1 MDFFDDVNYYGVKK
15 VVSNRL
21 GLNKRNSFSKIKK
34 LVENGKDKIE
44 LNTNFTRD
52 IKERRS
58 FGDIEINKDLIIDGK
73 GHYIDGDGTGSI
85 FNVVKGNVTFKNIIF
100 KNASSAIKISNKESS
115 CEIIDCHFLENFS
128 YSSDNIAFVDNEGV
142 LKVKNSFFA
151 SGKVVMVSNK
161 NELEII
167 GTEFKS
173 NDSNINNNG
182 KFEIRDSNFN
192 GNKIRLNNYENSE
205 MTISNVS
212 FSDNLHDILH
222 NSGILRLS
230 NIHFENNDVSESII
244 FNDMEGELRI
254 DESNFKMNRLGI
266 GAIHNNGLCEIK
278 AVKFEGNETKY
289 DWKEK
294 KAADIFNESKLILE
308 GIEIINDKKTILNE
322 GKILFDE
329 LDDEII
335 DKIENH
341 GTIGA
346 DSNDFRDLNALIN
359 ENEENEIILESD
371 YAVDELELELFESGI
386 MIIKDNLII
395 DGNNHTI
402 DGKGLNGFFTVNG
415 RNITFKNII
424 FKNGSPQGDSGAINN
439 DSSSSF
445 HNCNFENMNGKLL
458 KNNGD
463 CSFHDCKFEKLD
475 GVLNIENYDSI
486 KIFDSEVTESTGLS
500 IYNNEGKVCISNSH
514 IISSKSNSIENL
526 SGEISIDCVEFKTD
540 YNNIEN
546 NDGFIKIEKA
556 DFNNKRITIKNIDG
570 KIDLF
575 KSKINAS
582 NIIEPA
588 IQNYG
593 GTLNI
598 DNLDLNDSLSAIL
611 NENEGTL
618 SITNSSFRNNR
629 EILKN
634 ISGEISLTD
643 VTFIDN
649 KADADFDA
657 LSNYRGH
664 MDIASCRFLGNHDYQ
679 NVILNKSELF
689 ISNSIFS
696 DNGANQIIKNEDK
709 EEGVLSIN
717 NGEFVENTID
727 AASIVNNGKT
737 TSLSKTIFENN
748 KLIGGGFSDIINDSG
763 LIFIRPIFKNDTQSI
778 LNLGNINTK
787 KESKSKYERYID
799 NRGVLEDEIP
809 PKEERCDFSYLD
821 SLIHN
826 EDNRKEIFL
835 KKDIRFGN
843 YEIDYY
849 EGGIDL
855 DMDGLVIDGKGNT
868 IYGDGKSRIF
878 IISGENITIKN
889 INFNQGF
896 SSKTLFNVIDGG
908 GLIKINSKSNVN
920 FENCTFE
927 YGFSQEEGGAIHNK
941 VGSTCIIN
949 NCRFHGNSAKE
960 KGGAIVN
967 EGILK
972 VDDSKFYENS
982 TDGLGGAISN
992 YGDIELTDVCFKSN
1006 GEFINSHNENSVNY
1020 SGVIYNCGIVDS
1032 SNADFI
1038 SNDGDVIVNDQSGA
1052 MILNESEFNGNEG
1065 VLIQNDNPAEVTIND
1080 SLFNNNCN
1088 LEGQYEGLI
1097 NNSGKI
1103 NFNRNSIIANASE
1116 KSFINNF
1123 ENGNIE
1129 ISNSEFENNGSES
1142 SGPIIHND
1150 RFCKIIF
1157 NHSKMNNNIRQCI
1170 SNYGELSV
1178 SASDFN
1184 NNKGGV
1190 IFNTDDLRVNNSNFE
1205 NNDASN
1211 GAAIYSRRGNAKV
1224 VDSKFKG
1231 NKANNG
1237 GAIYNTEGGPMHSG
1251 LGLRSC
1257 TEGIILIENSY
1268 FENNGASSNG
1278 GAVFNNDDGALIV
1291 ERCEFQGNSA
1301 QSGGAIY
1308 SIHAEF
1314 NYLRNRLEIS
1324 NCSYSNNSPNNVY
1337 TDAVL
1342 NEFGF

>member
-1 MDFFDDVNYYGVKK
+1 
-15 VVSNRL
+15 
-21 GLNKRNSFSKIKK
+21 
-34 LVENGKDKIE
+34 
-44 LNTNFTRD
+44 
-52 IKERRS
+52 
-58 FGDIEINKDLIIDGK
+58 
-73 GHYIDGDGTGSI
+73 
-85 FNVVKGNVTFKNIIF
+85 
-100 KNASSAIKISNKESS
+100 
-115 CEIIDCHFLENFS
+115 
-128 YSSDNIAFVDNEGV
+128 
-142 LKVKNSFFA
+142 
-151 SGKVVMVSNK
+151 
-161 NELEII
+161 
-167 GTEFKS
+167 
-173 NDSNINNNG
+173 
-182 KFEIRDSNFN
+182 
-192 GNKIRLNNYENSE
+192 
-205 MTISNVS
+205 
-212 FSDNLHDILH
+212 
-222 NSGILRLS
+222 
-230 NIHFENNDVSESII
+230 
-244 FNDMEGELRI
+244 
-254 DESNFKMNRLGI
+254 
-266 GAIHNNGLCEIK
+266 
-278 AVKFEGNETKY
+278 
-289 DWKEK
+289 
-294 KAADIFNESKLILE
+294 
-308 GIEIINDKKTILNE
+308 
-322 GKILFDE
+322 
-329 LDDEII
+329 
-335 DKIENH
+335 
-341 GTIGA
+341 
-346 DSNDFRDLNALIN
+346 
-359 ENEENEIILESD
+359 
-371 YAVDELELELFESGI
+371 
-386 MIIKDNLII
+386 
-395 DGNNHTI
+395 
-402 DGKGLNGFFTVNG
+402 
-415 RNITFKNII
+415 
-424 FKNGSPQGDSGAINN
+424 
-439 DSSSSF
+439 
-445 HNCNFENMNGKLL
+445 
-458 KNNGD
+458 
-463 CSFHDCKFEKLD
+463 
-475 GVLNIENYDSI
+475 
-486 KIFDSEVTESTGLS
+486 
-500 IYNNEGKVCISNSH
+500 
-514 IISSKSNSIENL
+514 
-526 SGEISIDCVEFKTD
+526 
-540 YNNIEN
+540 
-546 NDGFIKIEKA
+546 
-556 DFNNKRITIKNIDG
+556 
-570 KIDLF
+570 
-575 KSKINAS
+575 
-582 NIIEPA
+582 
-588 IQNYG
+588 
-593 GTLNI
+593 
-598 DNLDLNDSLSAIL
+598 
-611 NENEGTL
+611 
-618 SITNSSFRNNR
+618 
-629 EILKN
+629 
-634 ISGEISLTD
+634 
-643 VTFIDN
+643 
-649 KADADFDA
+649 
-657 LSNYRGH
+657 
-664 MDIASCRFLGNHDYQ
+664 
-679 NVILNKSELF
+679 
-689 ISNSIFS
+689 
-696 DNGANQIIKNEDK
+696 
-709 EEGVLSIN
+709 
-717 NGEFVENTID
+717 
-727 AASIVNNGKT
+727 
-737 TSLSKTIFENN
+737 
-748 KLIGGGFSDIINDSG
+748 
-763 LIFIRPIFKNDTQSI
+763 
-778 LNLGNINTK
+778 
-787 KESKSKYERYID
+787 
-799 NRGVLEDEIP
+799 
-809 PKEERCDFSYLD
+809 
-821 SLIHN
+821 
-826 EDNRKEIFL
+826 
-835 KKDIRFGN
+835 
-843 YEIDYY
+843 
-849 EGGIDL
+849 
-855 DMDGLVIDGKGNT
+855 MDGLVIDGKGNT

-1006 GEFINSHNENSVNY
+1006 GEFINPHNENSVNY

-1190 IFNTDDLRVNNSNFE
+1190 IFNTDGLRVNNSNFE